1 MSKIRWRSKD
11 SQELRK
17 AVDRFNK
24 KISYWENKGKDILPE
39 RVYISD
45 LKANINTR
53 QDFNNI
59 INSLARFSRRGA
71 EDIKVNPYGVA
82 VTNWELNEYNIKR
95 AVRNRTFNQRKARL
109 QKLEIELKGFEDPLT
124 RSEMGREE
132 AAVLRP
138 MKNRFKTARS
148 LTEFKQSMKT
158 AVKQSKSGYW
168 LMRDD
173 IYKENYLTALERELG
188 HIDGVKDI
196 IDYVEN
202 LSGSELYRINLSNP
216 DTDIDF
222 IYLYPG
228 QVAKVDHLKNVYGL
242 TPTLTESELTTK
254 IKSSRITGQGV

>member
-11 SQELRK
+11 SEELRK

-24 KISYWENKGKDILPE
+24 KISYWENKGKDILPD

-45 LKANINTR
+45 LKSNINTR

-82 VTNWELNEYNIKR
+82 VTNWELNEYHIKR

-109 QKLEIELKGFEDPLT
+109 QNLEIDLVGFDEPLT
-124 RSEMGREE
+124 RSEMGRED

-138 MKNRFKTARS
+138 MTNRFKTAQS
-148 LTEFKQSMKT
+148 LNEFRQSMKT
-158 AVKQSKSGYW
+158 AIKQSKSSYW
-168 LMRDD
+168 LMRDE
-173 IYKENYLTALERELG
+173 IYKTNYINALERELG
-188 HIDGVKDI
+188 HIEGVNDI
-196 IDYVEN
+196 IEYIDN

-228 QVAKVDHLKNVYGL
+228 QIAKVDHLKNVYGL

-254 IKSSRITGQGV
+254 IKSSIITGQGV